1 LGFDA
6 AYDANKAILLHYHIA
21 EFFRLAPNGTLKLI
35 VTEIA
40 TAKAFL

>member
-21 EFFRLAPNGTLKLI
+21 EFFRLAPNGT
-35 VTEIA
+35 EIDRN
-40 TAKAFL
+40 